1 MEIEIA
7 SWFTD
12 IKQAISEINEF
23 VQPSREV
30 SHREDKKRI

>member
-7 SWFTD
+7 SWLTD

-23 VQPSREV
+23 VRTI
-30 SHREDKKRI
+30 KRG

>member
-7 SWFTD
+7 SWLTD

-23 VQPSREV
+23 VQPFRWV
-30 SHREDKKRI
+30 RHRKDKKRI